1 MPRCLSIR
9 AAWRKGA
16 ALRHCIADAYGDNA
30 NTALMAHETITKQAI
45 RHMELSFTFFAFAIP
60 AVIFAGISKGG
71 FGSGMGFAATP
82 FLALILSPGQAVGLM
97 LPLLIVMDIAAV
109 GAFWR
114 KWDWPHAAV
123 LMLGAIGG
131 IALGTVLFGSVDPKI
146 FKLFIGLVAIAFVLF
161 QGARKFGLL
170 RLEERNMGRKGGMIV
185 GAVTGFTSFISH
197 AGGPPAAAYLLT
209 QGLDKTRYQ
218 ATNALA
224 FFGINVM
231 KVLPYVAL
239 GIFTRD
245 TVIADIMLIPV
256 AFIGVALGVFLH
268 KHISDRLFFQLT
280 YVFLLITGAKLVFDG
295 LS

>member
-1 MPRCLSIR
+1 
-9 AAWRKGA
+9 
-16 ALRHCIADAYGDNA
+16 
-30 NTALMAHETITKQAI
+30 
-45 RHMELSFTFFAFAIP
+45 MELSLTFFAFAIP

-123 LMLGAIGG
+123 LMAGAIVG
-131 IALGTVLFGSVDPKI
+131 IALGTVIFGSVDPKI
-146 FKLFIGLVAIAFVLF
+146 FKLFIGIVAVAFVLF

-170 RLEERNMGRKGGMIV
+170 KLEDRRMGRKGGVVV
-185 GAVTGFTSFISH
+185 GAVTGLTSFISH
-197 AGGPPAAAYLLT
+197 AGGPPSAVYLLT

-218 ATNALA
+218 ATSALA

-231 KVLPYVAL
+231 KVLPYAAL

-245 TVIADIMLIPV
+245 TVIADIALIPV

-268 KHISDRLFFQLT
+268 KRVSDRFFFQLT
-280 YVFLLITGAKLVFDG
+280 YAFLLITGAKLIFDALG
-295 LS
+295 